1 VQYALTIYNRWAALG
16 SAIILMAV
24 HLLVF
29 SESFANSWRVEQDG
43 TGNFQVIQD
52 AVDAAAAG
60 DTILIGPGNYNQGHP
75 IQIPSW
81 PQPTDAFVYATTEN
95 LTFIG
100 VDSSQVF
107 IGPDEYYQTYFGP
120 LGFCGSELTDTWR
133 IEGVTITNVR
143 DAVYGRGRIEIRNCQ
158 FVENANSGII
168 TFAAGG
174 TLIERCGFLNNLQ
187 GGIFS
192 LSPSSGVVIRNC
204 EFILSAISLQNT
216 SGFFME
222 NCHMVGA
229 YQVGGVAGVQFDSSS
244 GTIIN
249 CQFEG
254 MSNYGI
260 NAVSNSNVVVSNC
273 DIQVLGDSIRASEG
287 AVVEVSGSVLAGA
300 YRNVWLRSGAI
311 VTAHGNHILKPGLNF
326 IKCEQYSGEI
336 IALDFTNNYWG
347 TTDLDS
353 IALGIWDYNDNPTIK
368 ATIDFE
374 PISDIPLPT
383 EKKSLGDVKSM
394 FR

>member
-1 VQYALTIYNRWAALG
+1 MRNSLVCPTIL
-16 SAIILMAV
+16 
-24 HLLVF
+24 LLVF
-29 SESFANSWRVEQDG
+29 LCAPEALASTWQVEQDG
-43 TGNFQVIQD
+43 SGDFLVIQD
-52 AVDAAAAG
+52 AVDIAAAG
-60 DTILIGPGNYNQGHP
+60 DTVLIGPGNYNQGHS

-81 PQPTDAFVYATTEN
+81 SQPTDAFVYATTEN

-133 IEGVTITNVR
+133 IEGVTLRNVR
-143 DAVYGRGRIEIRNCQ
+143 EAIYGGGRIEIRNCR
-158 FVENANSGII
+158 FVENANNAIF
-168 TFAAGG
+168 TWAAGG
-174 TLIERCGFLNNLQ
+174 TLIEECSFLNNLQ
-187 GGIFS
+187 GCMFS
-192 LSPSSGVVIRNC
+192 LSPSSGVTIRDS

-229 YQVGGVAGVQFDSSS
+229 YKVGGVAGVQFDSSS

-260 NAVSNSNVVVSNC
+260 NAVFNSNVVVSNC

-287 AVVEVSGSVLAGA
+287 AFVEVSGSVLAGA
-300 YRNVWLRSGAI
+300 YRNIWLRSGA
-311 VTAHGNHILKPGLNF
+311 VLTAHGNHILKPGLNF

-336 IALDFTNNYWG
+336 ITMDFTNNYWG
-347 TTDLDS
+347 TTALDS
-353 IALGIWDYNDNPTIK
+353 IALGIWDFNDNPTIK

-374 PISDIPLPT
+374 PISDVPLPT